1 MAEPVWFHIDVN
13 SAFLSWTAAYRTLVE
28 GRTPDLREIPSVIA
42 NDKNLRTSIVLAKST
57 PAKKY
62 GVKTGEPL
70 GMARD
75 KCPNLVVAE
84 PDYALYVSS
93 SRRLMALL
101 REVSPVVEQYSID
114 EAWVDMTGTEGLYGP
129 PVLAAQHL
137 RDRIFS
143 TLGFTVNIGIS
154 CNKLLAKMAGELE
167 KPNKVITLFPRELE
181 QKLWHLPVGEL
192 FMVGRATSARLT
204 AMGIR
209 TIGDLAR
216 ADPAFLIRKLGKQG
230 SMIWQFANG
239 KDAGVISSAPA
250 PNKGYSNAVTTPR
263 DVTDFSSAD
272 QVLLSLCETV
282 GARLRRDEQAGSCL
296 TVHLRSSSFENWS
309 HQKQLANATNVT
321 QELYHAVREL
331 LRAMWD
337 GKTPLRQLGIQ
348 ITRLMDTSAR
358 QVSLFDAADYE
369 KLSKLDKTVDALREK
384 YGEQALFRAAFLSG
398 DTPNMAGG
406 LSKHRRTGITKP
418 IDEPEQYVLAHL
430 KDGKIK
436 IEGLPYGCGRPVF
449 YFAIFQM
456 IVASSSVIFSMSS
469 TGTYSNLPWKFSPPA
484 QRFGHGSPSN
494 ESRAPSVPPRIGC
507 TFGIMPSSSIAL
519 FACST
524 RNMQGS
530 IFSRMLK

>member
-84 PDYALYVSS
+84 PDYALYVAS

-114 EAWVDMTGTEGLYGP
+114 EAWVDMTGMEGLYGP

-321 QELYHAVREL
+321 QELYHAAREL

-369 KLSKLDKTVDALREK
+369 KLSKFDKTVDALREK

-418 IDEPEQYVLAHL
+418 VDEPEQYVLAHL

-436 IEGLPYGCGRPVF
+436 I
-449 YFAIFQM
+449 
-456 IVASSSVIFSMSS
+456 
-469 TGTYSNLPWKFSPPA
+469 
-484 QRFGHGSPSN
+484 
-494 ESRAPSVPPRIGC
+494 
-507 TFGIMPSSSIAL
+507 
-519 FACST
+519 
-524 RNMQGS
+524 
-530 IFSRMLK
+530 

>member
-28 GRTPDLREIPSVIA
+28 GRTPDLRDIPSVIA

-57 PAKKY
+57 PARKF
-62 GVKTGEPL
+62 GIKTGEPL

-75 KCPNLVVAE
+75 KYPNLVVAE
-84 PDYALYVSS
+84 PNYELYVAS

-114 EAWVDMTGTEGLYGP
+114 EAWVDMTGMQSLYGP
-129 PVLAAQHL
+129 PVLAAQQL
-137 RDRIFS
+137 KSRIS
-143 TLGFTVNIGIS
+143 RELGFTVNIGVS

-167 KPNKVITLFPRELE
+167 KPDRVITLFPSELG
-181 QKLWHLPVGEL
+181 QKLWPLPVKEL
-192 FMVGRATSARLT
+192 FMVGRATSAKLT

-209 TIGDLAR
+209 TIGDLAK
-216 ADPAFLIRKLGKQG
+216 ADPVFLMRKLGKQG
-230 SMIWQFANG
+230 SILWQFANG
-239 KDAGVISSAPA
+239 KDAGVISCAPA
-250 PNKGYSNAVTTPR
+250 LNKGYSNAVTTPR

-321 QELYHAVREL
+321 QELYHAAREL

-348 ITRLMDTSAR
+348 ITHLMDSGAR

-418 IDEPEQYVLAHL
+418 VDEPEQYVLAHL
-430 KDGKIK
+430 REGKIK
-436 IEGLPYGCGRPVF
+436 L
-449 YFAIFQM
+449 
-456 IVASSSVIFSMSS
+456 
-469 TGTYSNLPWKFSPPA
+469 
-484 QRFGHGSPSN
+484 
-494 ESRAPSVPPRIGC
+494 
-507 TFGIMPSSSIAL
+507 
-519 FACST
+519 
-524 RNMQGS
+524 
-530 IFSRMLK
+530 

>member
-129 PVLAAQHL
+129 PVLAAQ
-137 RDRIFS
+137 
-143 TLGFTVNIGIS
+143 
-154 CNKLLAKMAGELE
+154 
-167 KPNKVITLFPRELE
+167 
-181 QKLWHLPVGEL
+181 
-192 FMVGRATSARLT
+192 
-204 AMGIR
+204 
-209 TIGDLAR
+209 
-216 ADPAFLIRKLGKQG
+216 
-230 SMIWQFANG
+230 
-239 KDAGVISSAPA
+239 
-250 PNKGYSNAVTTPR
+250 
-263 DVTDFSSAD
+263 
-272 QVLLSLCETV
+272 
-282 GARLRRDEQAGSCL
+282 
-296 TVHLRSSSFENWS
+296 
-309 HQKQLANATNVT
+309 
-321 QELYHAVREL
+321 
-331 LRAMWD
+331 
-337 GKTPLRQLGIQ
+337 
-348 ITRLMDTSAR
+348 
-358 QVSLFDAADYE
+358 
-369 KLSKLDKTVDALREK
+369 
-384 YGEQALFRAAFLSG
+384 
-398 DTPNMAGG
+398 
-406 LSKHRRTGITKP
+406 
-418 IDEPEQYVLAHL
+418 
-430 KDGKIK
+430 
-436 IEGLPYGCGRPVF
+436 
-449 YFAIFQM
+449 
-456 IVASSSVIFSMSS
+456 
-469 TGTYSNLPWKFSPPA
+469 
-484 QRFGHGSPSN
+484 RFGHGSPSN

>member
-28 GRTPDLREIPSVIA
+28 GRTPDLRNIPSVIA

-84 PDYALYVSS
+84 PNYELYVAS

-114 EAWVDMTGTEGLYGP
+114 EAWVDMTGMQSLYGP
-129 PVLAAQHL
+129 PVLAARQL
-137 RDRIFS
+137 KDRIS
-143 TLGFTVNIGIS
+143 RTLGFTVNVGVS
-154 CNKLLAKMAGELE
+154 CNKLLAKMAGDLE
-167 KPNKVITLFPRELE
+167 KPDKVITLFPQELE
-181 QKLWHLPVGEL
+181 QKLWPLPVGEL
-192 FMVGRATSARLT
+192 FMVGRATVSRLA

-209 TIGDLAR
+209 TIGDLAK

-230 SMIWQFANG
+230 SIIWQFANG
-239 KDAGVISSAPA
+239 KDAGVITSAPA
-250 PNKGYSNAVTTPR
+250 ANKGYSNAVTTPR
-263 DVTDFSSAD
+263 DVTDFAYAD

-282 GARLRRDEQAGSCL
+282 ATRLRRDEQAGSCL
-296 TVHLRSSSFENWS
+296 TVHLRASTFENWS
-309 HQKQLANATNVT
+309 HQRRLPSATNVT
-321 QELYHAVREL
+321 QELYAASREL
-331 LRAMWD
+331 LRAAWD
-337 GKTPLRQLGIQ
+337 GQKPLRQLGIQ
-348 ITRLMDTSAR
+348 VTQLCGSSER
-358 QVSLFDAADYE
+358 QISLFDSADYE

-418 IDEPEQYVLAHL
+418 VEEPEKYVLAHL

-436 IEGLPYGCGRPVF
+436 L
-449 YFAIFQM
+449 
-456 IVASSSVIFSMSS
+456 
-469 TGTYSNLPWKFSPPA
+469 
-484 QRFGHGSPSN
+484 
-494 ESRAPSVPPRIGC
+494 
-507 TFGIMPSSSIAL
+507 
-519 FACST
+519 
-524 RNMQGS
+524 
-530 IFSRMLK
+530 

>member
-1 MAEPVWFHIDVN
+1 MAGRVIFHIDVN
-13 SAFLSWTAAYRTLVE
+13 SAFLSWTAAYRCLVLGE
-28 GRTPDLREIPSVIA
+28 KTDLREIPSVIA
-42 NDKNLRTSIVLAKST
+42 GHKNIRTSIVLAKSI
-57 PAKKY
+57 PAKKR
-62 GVKTGEPL
+62 GIKTGEPL

-114 EAWVDMTGTEGLYGP
+114 EAWVDMTGMAGLYGP

-137 RDRIFS
+137 KDRIFR
-143 TLGFTVNIGIS
+143 TLGFTVNIGVS

-167 KPNKVITLFPRELE
+167 KPDKVIFPQELSR
-181 QKLWHLPVGEL
+181 KLWPLPVGEL
-192 FMVGRATSARLT
+192 FMVGRATTPKLQ

-209 TIGDLAR
+209 TIGDLAK

-230 SMIWQFANG
+230 GVLWQFANG

-250 PNKGYSNAVTTPR
+250 QNKGCSNAVTTPR
-263 DVTDFSSAD
+263 DVTDFSYAD

-282 GARLRRDEQAGSCL
+282 GTRLRRDEQAGSCL
-296 TVHLRSSSFENWS
+296 TIHLRTSAFENWS
-309 HQKQLANATNVT
+309 HQRQLPNATNVT
-321 QELYHAVREL
+321 QELYAGAREL
-331 LRAMWD
+331 LRAAWD
-337 GKTPLRQLGIQ
+337 GKTPLRQIGIQ
-348 ITRLMDTSAR
+348 ITRLSDTSVR
-358 QVSLFDAADYE
+358 QESFFDAADYE

-418 IDEPEQYVLAHL
+418 VDEPEQYVSAHL

-436 IEGLPYGCGRPVF
+436 I
-449 YFAIFQM
+449 
-456 IVASSSVIFSMSS
+456 
-469 TGTYSNLPWKFSPPA
+469 
-484 QRFGHGSPSN
+484 
-494 ESRAPSVPPRIGC
+494 
-507 TFGIMPSSSIAL
+507 
-519 FACST
+519 
-524 RNMQGS
+524 
-530 IFSRMLK
+530 